1 MFFNRAILSG
11 RSSFISTNLRARA
24 FSTSFAGIG
33 GKAEASLKGVVLA
46 AVEVMD
52 GPAGP
57 DSSCARLTRG
67 GGLRIAWAV
76 KLELLLGITGAE
88 VSSGTKLMALGGGS
102 GSGKRSRKV
111 NVNVRMMC
119 HRCSSLQCAR
129 AGLRVDLVRQQ
140 E

>member
-11 RSSFISTNLRARA
+11 RSSFIYTNLRARA
-24 FSTSFAGIG
+24 FSTSFG

-52 GPAGP
+52 GPAGL

-67 GGLRIAWAV
+67 GGLRIAWAL

-88 VSSGTKLMALGGGS
+88 VSSATKLMAFGSGS
-102 GSGKRSRKV
+102 GSGKRSRKI

-129 AGLRVDLVRQQ
+129 AGLRVDLVMQQ

>member
-24 FSTSFAGIG
+24 FLTSFAGIG
-33 GKAEASLKGVVLA
+33 GKAEAS
-46 AVEVMD
+46 
-52 GPAGP
+52 
-57 DSSCARLTRG
+57 LTRG

-76 KLELLLGITGAE
+76 KLELVLGITGAE
-88 VSSGTKLMALGGGS
+88 VSSGTKLMAFGSGS
-102 GSGKRSRKV
+102 GSGKRSRKI